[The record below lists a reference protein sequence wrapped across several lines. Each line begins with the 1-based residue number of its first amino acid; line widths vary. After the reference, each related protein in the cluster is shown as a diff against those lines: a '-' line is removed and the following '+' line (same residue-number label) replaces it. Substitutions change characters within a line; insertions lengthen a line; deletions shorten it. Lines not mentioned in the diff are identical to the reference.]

1 MTDILEQQEQAEI
14 AEVEKQLIEMTES
27 FLKELGRERAGR
39 GINRDASLQK
49 DLTID
54 SLGKVE
60 LFHRIEQFYGVELSE
75 SVMIQADSLTDLAT
89 AIIEAKS
96 GKTVTKQKSFV
107 AKEAETHFDP
117 LQAKS
122 LVEVLLKR
130 AAKEPNRVH
139 IFYQDD
145 AGNEHP
151 ITYGQLLENAK
162 KVARG
167 LQDWNI
173 EVGETIAIMLP
184 TSEDFFYTFFGVLLI
199 GAIPVPIYPPF
210 RPDRIEEY
218 AMRAANILKNAE
230 VRLLITFQKAERLSD
245 LLKVFISSLK
255 GVITVDSLNKNEGDY
270 KAIHV
275 HEKMPGLIQYTS
287 GSTSLPKGVLLTHEN
302 LLANIRAI
310 GQSIHL
316 TSADVA
322 VSWLPLYHDMG
333 LIGSWLT
340 SFYHANPVVI
350 MSPLSFLSRPERWL
364 WTIHYHRATVTGA
377 PNFAY
382 ELCVR
387 RISEKSLEGLD
398 LSTWRLSFN
407 GAEAVNP
414 RTLENFIKKFAP
426 YGFKETTM
434 YPVYGLAETCV
445 ALTFPPLNRPPKIDV
460 IDRAIFQAE
469 QRAVPTTDSGQNSL
483 QMVCCG
489 KAIIGHE
496 VKIVDENHKEV
507 PERTV
512 GNLHFRGPSSMQG
525 YYNQPEAT
533 KAILVD
539 GWWNSGDLAYL
550 AEGEVYITGRKKDVI
565 IKAGR
570 NLYPDE
576 IEEASGQV
584 NGVRKGCVVA
594 FGVTDHQLGTEKL
607 VIVAET
613 KEDSK
618 VLHKKI
624 IEEIT
629 EKVNVVLGILPDEV
643 LLVSPKTIG
652 KTSSGKLQRAA
663 CKQAYLN
670 NQLKKAH
677 VPVSV
682 QIAKLYVKSFG
693 VKLSNGLQLALK
705 SLYSLYVG
713 LLVGTSAVTLTL
725 MSLLLK
731 ANLFARFC
739 RQWARLGLRLV
750 GCPLEVQG
758 REHLNEQETCVYVAN
773 HASYIDAVV
782 LLALLPAGVTFVAK
796 QELRKVP
803 FLSRIMKKLNYITVN
818 RMDFSSNLS
827 ESNEIAEV
835 LRQGKS
841 VALFPEGGF
850 NYATGLRPFKLGA
863 FKVAV
868 ESHTAICPIA
878 LDGTRHMM
886 RGDRLILT
894 PKKIKVIIGKREYP
908 TSSEWQEVMRL
919 HNISR
924 EWIAQYCGEPTIDY

>member
-1 MTDILEQQEQAEI
+1 MTDKEQTEI
-14 AEVEKQLIEMTES
+14 GAVEAQLIDMTES
-27 FLKELGRERAGR
+27 FLKELGRERAQR
-39 GINRDASLQK
+39 ALNKDASLQK

-60 LFHRIEQFYGVELSE
+60 LFHRIEAFYEVELSE
-75 SVMIQADSLTDLAT
+75 SVMIQADSLTELAQ
-89 AIIEAKS
+89 AIIDAKS
-96 GKTVTKQKSFV
+96 NKGQTKPKAFV
-107 AKEAETHFDP
+107 AKEQETHFDP
-117 LQAKS
+117 LQAKT

-139 IFYQDD
+139 IFLQDD
-145 AGNEHP
+145 AGNEQP
-151 ITYGQLLENAK
+151 ITYGKLLENAK
-162 KVARG
+162 KVAHG
-167 LQDWNI
+167 LQSWDI

-184 TSEDFFYTFFGVLLI
+184 TSEDFFYTFFGILLI

-255 GVITVDSLNKNEGDY
+255 AVITVDSLTKNEGDF
-270 KAIHV
+270 KPVHV
-275 HEKMPGLIQYTS
+275 NENMPGLIQYTS
-287 GSTSLPKGVLLTHEN
+287 GSTSLPKGVLLTHQN

-310 GQSIHL
+310 GQGINL
-316 TSADVA
+316 TSSDVA

-387 RISEKSLEGLD
+387 RISDKALEGLD
-398 LSTWRLSFN
+398 LSTWRVTFN

-414 RTLENFIKKFAP
+414 RTLESFIKRFEP
-426 YGFKETTM
+426 YGFKDTTM

-445 ALTFPPLNRPPKIDV
+445 ALTFPPLNRPPKIDS
-460 IDRAIFQAE
+460 IDRTIFQTQ
-469 QRAVPTTDSGQNSL
+469 QRAVPTTQTGQNML
-483 QMVCCG
+483 QIVCCG
-489 KAIIGHE
+489 KPLPLHE
-496 VKIVDENHKEV
+496 IKIVDENLMEL
-507 PERTV
+507 PERRV
-512 GNLHFRGPSSMQG
+512 GDLHFRGPSMMQG
-525 YYNQPEAT
+525 YHNQVEAT
-533 KAILVD
+533 KAIWFD

-550 AEGEVYITGRKKDVI
+550 ADGEVYITGRKKDVI

-576 IEEASGQV
+576 IEEATGQV

-594 FGVTDHQLGTEKL
+594 FGVTDAEWGTEKL

-613 KEDSK
+613 KEDSSI
-618 VLHKKI
+618 LHKKI
-624 IEEIT
+624 IAEIT

-643 LLVSPKTIG
+643 LLVTPKTIG

-663 CKQAYLN
+663 CKQAYLEKKL
-670 NQLKKAH
+670 QKAH
-677 VPVSV
+677 LPVSV
-682 QIAKLYVKSFG
+682 QVAKIYAKSLGAKLNNG
-693 VKLSNGLQLALK
+693 IKLTLK
-705 SLYSLYVG
+705 SIYSVYVG
-713 LLVGTSAVTLTL
+713 ALLAISALSLWTFSLFLKPKFFSYICKKWAQIGLTL
-725 MSLLLK
+725 I
-731 ANLFARFC
+731 
-739 RQWARLGLRLV
+739 
-750 GCPLEVQG
+750 GCPIKVTG
-758 REHLNEQETCVYVAN
+758 KEHLKEVGTCVYIAN

-782 LLALLPAGVTFVAK
+782 LLALLPPGVSFVAK
-796 QELRKVP
+796 KELLKVP
-803 FLSRIMKKLNYITVN
+803 LLRNIMKKLNYITVN
-818 RMDFSSNLS
+818 RMDFSSNLT
-827 ESNEIAEV
+827 ESTEIEER

-850 NYATGLRPFKLGA
+850 SYATGLRPFKMGA

-868 ESHTAICPIA
+868 ESHTPICPIA
-878 LDGTRHMM
+878 LEGTRHVM
-886 RGDRLILT
+886 RGDNPLLT
-894 PKKIKVIIGKREYP
+894 PQRINVVVGERLYP
-908 TSSEWQEVMRL
+908 ASQDWQEVMRL
-919 HNISR
+919 HTSSR
-924 EWIAQYCGEPTIDY
+924 QVIADNCGEPAIDY

>member
-1 MTDILEQQEQAEI
+1 MTDKEQIEI
-14 AEVEKQLIEMTES
+14 GAVEEQLISMTEN
-27 FLKELGRERAGR
+27 FLKELGRERAQR
-39 GINRDASLQK
+39 ALNKNASLQK

-60 LFHRIEQFYGVELSE
+60 LFHRIEAFYEVELSE
-75 SVMIQADSLTDLAT
+75 SVMIQADSLTELAQ
-89 AIIEAKS
+89 AIIDAKS
-96 GKTVTKQKSFV
+96 NKGPVKPKTFV
-107 AKEAETHFDP
+107 AKEEETHFDP
-117 LQAKS
+117 LQART

-139 IFYQDD
+139 IFLQDD
-145 AGNEHP
+145 AGNEQP
-151 ITYGQLLENAK
+151 ITYGKLLENAK

-167 LQDWNI
+167 LQSWDI

-184 TSEDFFYTFFGVLLI
+184 TSEDFFYTFFGILLI

-255 GVITVDSLNKNEGDY
+255 AVITVDSLNKNDGDFN
-270 KAIHV
+270 AV
-275 HEKMPGLIQYTS
+275 HINENMPGLIQYTS
-287 GSTSLPKGVLLTHEN
+287 GSTSLPKGVLLTHQN

-310 GQSIHL
+310 GQGINL
-316 TSADVA
+316 TSSDVA

-387 RISEKSLEGLD
+387 RISDKALEGLD
-398 LSTWRLSFN
+398 LSTWRITFN

-414 RTLENFIKKFAP
+414 RTLESFIKRFEP
-426 YGFKETTM
+426 HGFKATAM

-445 ALTFPPLNRPPKIDV
+445 ALTFPPLNRAPLIDN
-460 IDRAIFQAE
+460 IDRTIFQTE
-469 QRAVPTTDSGQNSL
+469 QRAVPTTQTGQNAL
-483 QMVCCG
+483 QIVCCG
-489 KAIIGHE
+489 KPLPLHE
-496 VKIVDENHKEV
+496 IKIVDENLIEL
-507 PERTV
+507 PERVV
-512 GNLHFRGPSSMQG
+512 GNLHFRGPSMMQG
-525 YYNQPEAT
+525 YHNQIEAT
-533 KAILVD
+533 KAIWHD

-550 AEGEVYITGRKKDVI
+550 ADGEVYITGRKKDVI

-576 IEEASGQV
+576 IEEATGQV

-594 FGVTDHQLGTEKL
+594 FGVTDAQWGTEKL

-613 KEDSK
+613 KEDSRI
-618 VLHKKI
+618 LHKKI
-624 IEEIT
+624 IAEIT

-643 LLVSPKTIG
+643 VLVSPKTIG

-663 CKQAYLN
+663 CKQAYLDKKL
-670 NQLKKAH
+670 QKAH
-677 VPVSV
+677 LPVSV
-682 QIAKLYVKSFG
+682 QVAKIYVKSVG
-693 VKLSNGLQLALK
+693 VKISNAVKLTLK
-705 SLYSLYVG
+705 SIYSLYVG
-713 LLVGTSAVTLTL
+713 VLLAFSAISLWAFSL
-725 MSLLLK
+725 FLKPKPFSYICKKWAQLGLLLI
-731 ANLFARFC
+731 
-739 RQWARLGLRLV
+739 
-750 GCPLEVQG
+750 GCPLKVQG
-758 REHLNEQETCVYVAN
+758 KEHLKEVGTCVYIAN
-773 HASYIDAVV
+773 HASYMDAVV
-782 LLALLPAGVTFVAK
+782 LLALLPPEVSFVAK
-796 QELRKVP
+796 RELLKVP
-803 FLSRIMKKLNYITVN
+803 FLRSIMKKLNYITVN
-818 RMDFSSNLS
+818 RMDFSSNLT
-827 ESNEIAEV
+827 ESTEIEER

-850 NYATGLRPFKLGA
+850 SYATGLRPFKMGA

-868 ESHTAICPIA
+868 ESHTPICPIA
-878 LDGTRHMM
+878 LDGTRHVM
-886 RGDRLILT
+886 RGDNPILT
-894 PKKIKVIIGKREYP
+894 PGRINVVIGERIYP
-908 TSSEWQEVMRL
+908 TSQDWQEVTRL
-919 HNISR
+919 HTSSR
-924 EWIAQYCGEPTIDY
+924 QLIADNCGEPAIDY

>member
-1 MTDILEQQEQAEI
+1 MTEKEQTQI
-14 AEVEKQLIEMTES
+14 AAVEAQLIAMTET
-27 FLKELGRERAGR
+27 FLAELGRERAQR
-39 GINRDASLQK
+39 ALSKDASLQK

-60 LFHRIEQFYGVELSE
+60 LFHRIEAFYEVELSE
-75 SVMIQADSLTDLAT
+75 SVMIQADSLTQLAQ
-89 AIIEAKS
+89 AIIDAKS
-96 GKTVTKQKSFV
+96 STGTTKPKGFV
-107 AKEAETHFDP
+107 AKEQETHFDP
-117 LQAKS
+117 LQAKT

-145 AGNEHP
+145 AGNEQP
-151 ITYGQLLENAK
+151 ITYGKLLENAK
-162 KVARG
+162 KIARG
-167 LQDWNI
+167 LQAWDI
-173 EVGETIAIMLP
+173 EVGETVAIMLP
-184 TSEDFFYTFFGVLLI
+184 TSEDFFYTFFGILLI

-255 GVITVDSLNKNEGDY
+255 AVITVDSLNKNEGDY
-270 KAIHV
+270 KPVNIN
-275 HEKMPGLIQYTS
+275 EKMPGLIQYTS
-287 GSTSLPKGVLLTHEN
+287 GSTSLPKGVLLTHQN

-310 GQSIHL
+310 GQGIHL
-316 TSADVA
+316 TSSDVA

-387 RISEKSLEGLD
+387 RISDKALEGLD
-398 LSTWRLSFN
+398 LSTWRISFN

-414 RTLENFIKKFAP
+414 RTLESFIKRFEP
-426 YGFKETTM
+426 YGFKDTTM

-445 ALTFPPLNRPPKIDV
+445 ALTFPPLNRAPKIDV
-460 IDRAIFQAE
+460 IDRTLFQTE
-469 QRAVPTTDSGQNSL
+469 LKAVPTTDTGQNSL

-489 KAIIGHE
+489 KALPLHE
-496 VKIVDENHKEV
+496 IKIVDENAIEL

-512 GNLHFRGPSSMQG
+512 GNLYFRGPSAMQG
-525 YYNQPEAT
+525 YHNQPEAT
-533 KAILVD
+533 KAILHD
-539 GWWNSGDLAYL
+539 GWWNSGDLAYI
-550 AEGEVYITGRKKDVI
+550 ADGEVYITGRKKDVI

-576 IEEASGQV
+576 IEEATGQV

-594 FGVTDHQLGTEKL
+594 FGVTDAQWGTEKL

-613 KEDSK
+613 KEDSSI
-618 VLHKKI
+618 LHKKI
-624 IEEIT
+624 IAEIT

-643 LLVSPKTIG
+643 LLVTPKTIG

-663 CKQAYLN
+663 CKQAYLDKKL
-670 NQLKKAH
+670 QKAH
-677 VPVSV
+677 LPISV
-682 QIAKLYVKSFG
+682 QVAKIYVKSLAAK
-693 VKLSNGLQLALK
+693 VSNGFKFALK
-705 SLYSLYVG
+705 SLYSVYVG
-713 LLVGTSAVTLTL
+713 LLLAMSAIGLWVF
-725 MSLLLK
+725 SLVLK
-731 ANLFARFC
+731 PKAFAFIC
-739 RQWARLGLRLV
+739 KKWAQLGLMLI
-750 GCPLEVQG
+750 GCPLKVTGKEHIKEQG
-758 REHLNEQETCVYVAN
+758 TCVYIAN

-782 LLALLPAGVTFVAK
+782 LLALLPPGVSFIAK
-796 QELRKVP
+796 SELLKVP
-803 FLSRIMKKLNYITVN
+803 LLRSIMKKLNYITVN

-827 ESNEIAEV
+827 ESTEIEEM

-850 NYATGLRPFKLGA
+850 SYATGLRPFKMGA

-868 ESHTAICPIA
+868 ESHTPICPIA
-878 LDGTRHMM
+878 LEGTRHMM
-886 RGDRLILT
+886 RGDNPLLT
-894 PKKIKVIIGKREYP
+894 PQRINVVIGERLFP
-908 TSSEWQEVMRL
+908 MSQDWQEVMRL
-919 HNISR
+919 HANAR
-924 EWIAQYCGEPTIDY
+924 QVIAENCGEPAIDY

>member
-1 MTDILEQQEQAEI
+1 MTDKEQTDIGA
-14 AEVEKQLIEMTES
+14 VETQLIAMTES
-27 FLKELGRERAGR
+27 FLAELGRERAQR
-39 GINRDASLQK
+39 ALSRDASLQK

-60 LFHRIEQFYGVELSE
+60 LFHRIEAFYEVELSE
-75 SVMIQADSLTDLAT
+75 SVMIQVDSLTELAQ

-96 GKTVTKQKSFV
+96 NKGQSKPKAFV
-107 AKEAETHFDP
+107 AKEEETHFDP
-117 LQAKS
+117 LQAKT

-139 IFYQDD
+139 IFLQDD
-145 AGNEHP
+145 AGNEQP

-162 KVARG
+162 KVAYG
-167 LQDWNI
+167 LDGWGI
-173 EVGETIAIMLP
+173 EAGETIAIMLP
-184 TSEDFFYTFFGVLLI
+184 TSEDFFYTFFGILLI

-218 AMRAANILKNAE
+218 TMRAANILKNAE

-255 GVITVDSLNKNEGDY
+255 GVITVDSLNKNEGNY
-270 KAIHV
+270 NPVYI

-287 GSTSLPKGVLLTHEN
+287 GSTSLPKGVLLTHQN
-302 LLANIRAI
+302 LLANIRGI
-310 GQSIHL
+310 GQGIHL
-316 TSADVA
+316 TSSDVA

-364 WTIHYHRATVTGA
+364 WTIHYHRATITGA

-387 RISEKSLEGLD
+387 RIPDKVLEGLD
-398 LSTWRLSFN
+398 LSTWRISFN

-414 RTLENFIKKFAP
+414 RTLESFIKRFEP
-426 YGFKETTM
+426 FGFKDTTM
-434 YPVYGLAETCV
+434 YPVYGLAESCV
-445 ALTFPPLNRPPKIDV
+445 ALAFPPLNSSPKIDV
-460 IDRAIFQAE
+460 IDRTVFQTE
-469 QRAVPTTDSGQNSL
+469 QKAVPTTDTGQNSL
-483 QMVCCG
+483 QIVCCG
-489 KAIIGHE
+489 SALPLHE
-496 VKIVDENHKEV
+496 IKIVDDNLMEL
-507 PERTV
+507 PERVV
-512 GNLHFRGPSSMQG
+512 GNLHFRGPSAMQG
-525 YYNQPEAT
+525 YHNQPEAT
-533 KAILVD
+533 KAIFHE

-550 AEGEVYITGRKKDVI
+550 ADGEVYITGRKKDVI

-576 IEEASGQV
+576 IEEATGQV

-594 FGVTDHQLGTEKL
+594 FGVNDAKWGTEKL

-613 KEDSK
+613 KEDSSI
-618 VLHKKI
+618 LHKKI
-624 IEEIT
+624 IAEIT

-643 LLVSPKTIG
+643 LLVTPKTIG

-663 CKQAYLN
+663 CKQAYLDKKL
-670 NQLKKAH
+670 QKAH
-677 VPVSV
+677 LPISV
-682 QIAKLYVKSFG
+682 QVAKIYVKSLATK
-693 VKLSNGLQLALK
+693 VSNGFKFILK
-705 SLYSLYVG
+705 SLYSFYVG
-713 LLVGTSAVTLTL
+713 LLLAVSA
-725 MSLLLK
+725 
-731 ANLFARFC
+731 
-739 RQWARLGLRLV
+739 LGLLIFSLCLKPKPFAYV
-750 GCPLEVQG
+750 CKKWAQLGLMLIGCPLKVEG
-758 REHLNEQETCVYVAN
+758 KEHLKELGTCVYIAN

-782 LLALLPAGVTFVAK
+782 LLALLPPGVTFIAK
-796 QELRKVP
+796 SELLKVP
-803 FLSRIMKKLNYITVN
+803 LLRSIMKKLNYITVN

-827 ESNEIAEV
+827 ESTEIEEM

-850 NYATGLRPFKLGA
+850 SYATGLRPFKMGA

-868 ESHTAICPIA
+868 ESHAPICPIA
-878 LDGTRHMM
+878 LEGTRHMM
-886 RGDRLILT
+886 RGDNPLLT
-894 PKKIKVIIGKREYP
+894 PKRINVTVGERCYP
-908 TSSEWQEVMRL
+908 KSQDWQEVIRL
-919 HNISR
+919 HAVAR
-924 EWIAQYCGEPTIDY
+924 QLIAEHCGEPVIDY

>member
-1 MTDILEQQEQAEI
+1 
-14 AEVEKQLIEMTES
+14 MTEKEQTELLAVEEQLVAMTEA
-27 FLKELGRERAGR
+27 FLTELGRERAQR
-39 GINRDASLQK
+39 ALSRDASLQK

-60 LFHRIEQFYGVELSE
+60 LFHRIEAHYGVELSE
-75 SVMIQADSLTDLAT
+75 SVMIQADSLTELAK
-89 AIIEAKS
+89 AIMEAKTS
-96 GKTVTKQKSFV
+96 GTQIKPKAFV
-107 AKEAETHFDP
+107 AKEQETHFDP
-117 LQAKS
+117 LQAKT

-139 IFYQDD
+139 IFLQDD

-151 ITYGQLLENAK
+151 ITYGKLLENAK
-162 KVARG
+162 KMARG
-167 LQDWNI
+167 LQEWNI
-173 EVGETIAIMLP
+173 EVGETVAIMLP
-184 TSEDFFYTFFGVLLI
+184 TSEDFFYTFFGILLI

-255 GVITVDSLNKNEGDY
+255 GVITCDSLNKNEGDY
-270 KAIHV
+270 KPV
-275 HEKMPGLIQYTS
+275 TLHEKMPGLIQYTS
-287 GSTSLPKGVLLTHEN
+287 GSTSLPKGVLLTHQN
-302 LLANIRAI
+302 LLANIRGI
-310 GQSIHL
+310 GQGIKL
-316 TSADVA
+316 TSSDVA

-387 RISEKSLEGLD
+387 RVADKALEGLD
-398 LSTWRLSFN
+398 LSTWRVSFN

-414 RTLENFIKKFAP
+414 RTLESFVKKFAA
-426 YGFKETTM
+426 YGFKDTTM

-445 ALTFPPLNRPPKIDV
+445 ALTFPPLNQVPKIDS

-469 QRAVPTTDSGQNSL
+469 QRAVPTTDTGPNSL
-483 QMVCCG
+483 QIVCCG
-489 KAIIGHE
+489 KPIAHHE
-496 VKIVDENHKEV
+496 VKIVDENSHEV
-507 PERTV
+507 AERTV
-512 GNLHFRGPSSMQG
+512 GNLYFRGPSSMQG
-525 YYNQPEAT
+525 YHNQPEAT
-533 KAILVD
+533 KAIFHD
-539 GWWNSGDLAYL
+539 GWWNSGDMAYMVD
-550 AEGEVYITGRKKDVI
+550 GEIYITGRKKDVI

-576 IEEASGQV
+576 IEEASGQI

-594 FGVTDHQLGTEKL
+594 FGVTDPKWGTEKL

-613 KEDSK
+613 KENSS
-618 VLHKKI
+618 VLHKRI
-624 IEEIT
+624 ISEIT

-643 LLVSPKTIG
+643 LLVTPKTIG

-670 NQLKKAH
+670 NQLRKAH
-677 VPVSV
+677 MPVSV
-682 QIAKLYVKSFG
+682 QVAKIYVKSLAA
-693 VKLSNGLQLALK
+693 KASNAAAVSLK
-705 SLYSLYVG
+705 AIYSLYVA
-713 LLVGTSAVTLTL
+713 LLLGTSALVLWT

-731 ANLFARFC
+731 AKSFAWVC
-739 RQWARLGLRLV
+739 QKWAKLGLKLI
-750 GCPLEVQG
+750 GCPLNVTG
-758 REHLNEQETCVYVAN
+758 AEHLKEQGTCVYVAN

-782 LLALLPAGVTFVAK
+782 LLALLPPGASFVAK
-796 QELRKVP
+796 RELLKVP
-803 FLSRIMKKLNYITVN
+803 FLRSIMKKLNYITVN
-818 RMDFSSNLS
+818 RMDFSSNLT
-827 ESNEIAEV
+827 ESNEIAEM

-850 NYATGLRPFKLGA
+850 SYATGLRPFKLGA

-868 ESHTAICPIA
+868 ESHTSICPIA

-886 RGDRLILT
+886 RGDNLLLT
-894 PKKIKVIIGKREYP
+894 PKKIHVWIGERIYP
-908 TSSEWQEVMRL
+908 VSNQWDEVMRL
-919 HNISR
+919 HNEARKI
-924 EWIAQYCGEPTIDY
+924 IAEHCGESAIDY